1 MKKEKGKRFREEKEE
16 ETETTDIY
24 DEKQL
29 EEMLENDEITEAEY
43 NYMLGRE
50 KVGKKKKRL
59 GLERGEH
66 EDTQSVELAKSEY
79 EED

>member
-1 MKKEKGKRFREEKEE
+1 MREEEKENADEAGEE
-16 ETETTDIY
+16 ETETTDVY
-24 DEKQL
+24 DEEQL

-43 NYMLGRE
+43 NFMLGRE

-59 GLERGEH
+59 GLERKEH
-66 EDTQSVELAKSEY
+66 EDTQSVELAKREY

>member
-1 MKKEKGKRFREEKEE
+1 MKEKKRKRVREGNEE
-16 ETETTDIY
+16 ETETMDVY
-24 DEKQL
+24 DEEQL
-29 EEMLENDEITEAEY
+29 EKMLKDDEITEAEY
-43 NYMLGRE
+43 SFMLGRE
-50 KVGKKKKRL
+50 KVGKKKKGL